1 MAKIYLSHNNI
12 FSNLGYESET
22 VVDNIAKGIS
32 GLNKINDSSLLSETF
47 CAAVISSEE
56 IKNQFQ
62 KIDDPLEYTK
72 LEQMMILSLKKIVQA
87 SNIPLDERVGLI
99 ISTTKGNIDVLDTN
113 SPFPER
119 RSYLSEL
126 GKFIENFFGFK
137 NDAIVVSNACVSG
150 ILAVSVAKTFILE
163 GKFDHVFIVSGDLI
177 TKFIMAGFN
186 SFQALSAEPCKP
198 YDKNRT
204 GINLGEAVASV
215 LVTSNRKYL
224 SEEAVEVLGNA
235 TCNDANHISGP
246 SRTGEGLYRCIK
258 SALEESKLNV
268 SEIDYISAH
277 GTATAFN
284 DEMEAIAF
292 NRMGMENVPL
302 NSLKGYFGH
311 TLGASGLLETIVAMH
326 SLHRNTLFTSK
337 GYDELGVSQ
346 SLNIIKANINR
357 PLNVFLKTASGFG
370 GCNTAVIFKKSTD

>member
-47 CAAVISSEE
+47 CASVISSEE

-62 KIDDPLEYTK
+62 KIDDPLQYTK

-113 SPFPER
+113 SPFPEI

-126 GKFIENFFGFK
+126 GEIIENFFGFK
-137 NDAIVVSNACVSG
+137 NDTIVVSNACVSG
-150 ILAVSVAKTFILE
+150 ILAVSVAKRFILE

-215 LVTSNRKYL
+215 LITSNRKYL

-292 NRMGMENVPL
+292 NRVGMENVPL

-326 SLHRNTLFTSK
+326 SLHRNTLFTSN